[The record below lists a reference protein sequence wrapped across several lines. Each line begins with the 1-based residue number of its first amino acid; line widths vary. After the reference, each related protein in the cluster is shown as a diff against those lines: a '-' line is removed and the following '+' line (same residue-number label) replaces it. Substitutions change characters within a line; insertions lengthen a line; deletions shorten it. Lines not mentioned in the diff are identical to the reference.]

1 MRFSELAPLTNPSKQ
16 TLARPVDVIVTVLL
30 PWLIFSLIV
39 SLLVFAY
46 EDYGP
51 IVWALVVVC
60 LLLSLLFVSMGVAVK
75 RPMQVALGLLILT
88 SVGLSIP
95 VGFCIE
101 GEFML
106 DFWRVD
112 NGASYKQVSASDP
125 TSARSDAAVLEF
137 APGTSVDVN
146 RSIGYMVRGT
156 VYCAA
161 PVVGATSSGTG
172 PGYWAAGTNCCRQ
185 RGGFSCGDVKDPL
198 ALTGVAMPDEQGRF
212 AMAVR
217 SAVST
222 YDELTEPSGKIIFL
236 DWTTSGPKYKDG
248 LWTNAALFV
257 MVSSTVQFGISSCA
271 GILAARA
278 KM

>member
-1 MRFSELAPLTNPSKQ
+1 MRFSERTSLTNPSKQ
-16 TLARPVDVIVTVLL
+16 TPARPVDIIVTVLL

-51 IVWALVVVC
+51 IVWAMVVVC

-75 RPMQVALGLLILT
+75 RPLQVALGLLVLT
-88 SVGLSIP
+88 SVGVSLP

-101 GEFML
+101 GEFMV

-112 NGASYKQVSASDP
+112 SGASYKQVSASDP
-125 TSARSDAAVLEF
+125 AVARSDAAVLEF
-137 APGTSVDVN
+137 TPGTQVDINSSV
-146 RSIGYMVRGT
+146 GYMKRGT
-156 VYCAA
+156 VYCVA
-161 PVVGATSSGTG
+161 PVVGATPSDTG
-172 PGYWAAGTNCCRQ
+172 PGFWAAGTNCCEQ

-198 ALTGVAMPDEQGRF
+198 ALTGVTMPDDQGNF

-217 SAVST
+217 AAVST
-222 YDELTEPSGKIIFL
+222 HGLTEPPGKVMFL
-236 DWTTSGPKYKDG
+236 DWTASGPKYKEG
-248 LWTNAALFV
+248 LWTNAALLV
-257 MVSSTVQFGISSCA
+257 MASSTVHFGISTCA
-271 GILAARA
+271 GICTARA

>member
-1 MRFSELAPLTNPSKQ
+1 MRFSELTPLTNPGKQ
-16 TLARPVDVIVTVLL
+16 TLARPVDVVVTVLL
-30 PWLIFSLIV
+30 PWLIFSLIL

-46 EDYGP
+46 EDYCP

-75 RPMQVALGLLILT
+75 RPLQVALGLLVLT
-88 SVGLSIP
+88 SVGVSIP
-95 VGFCIE
+95 VGFCIQ

-125 TSARSDAAVLEF
+125 ASARSDAAVLEF
-137 APGTSVDVN
+137 ISGTSVDVN

-156 VYCAA
+156 VYCVA
-161 PVVGATSSGTG
+161 PVVGATPSDTG
-172 PGYWAAGTNCCRQ
+172 LGYWAAGVNCCEQ
-185 RGGFSCGDVKDPL
+185 RGGFSCGDVKDPH
-198 ALTGVAMPDEQGRF
+198 ALTGVAIPDEQGRF
-212 AMAVR
+212 AMAV
-217 SAVST
+217 SAAAST
-222 YDELTEPSGKIIFL
+222 YSSLAEPSGKIIFL
-236 DWTTSGPKYKDG
+236 DWTTSGPKYKGG

-257 MVSSTVQFGISSCA
+257 MVSSTVHFGISSCA
-271 GILAARA
+271 GICAARA

>member
-1 MRFSELAPLTNPSKQ
+1 MRFSELTSLTNPSKQ

-75 RPMQVALGLLILT
+75 RPLQVALGLLVLT
-88 SVGLSIP
+88 SVGVSIP

-101 GEFML
+101 SEFML

-125 TSARSDAAVLEF
+125 PLARSDAAVLEF
-137 APGTSVDVN
+137 APGTSVDVDS
-146 RSIGYMVRGT
+146 SIGYMVRGT
-156 VYCAA
+156 VYCVA
-161 PVVGATSSGTG
+161 PVVGATPSDAK
-172 PGYWAAGTNCCRQ
+172 PGYWATGTNCCRQ
-185 RGGFSCGDVKDPL
+185 RGGFSCGDVKDPH
-198 ALTGVAMPDEQGRF
+198 ALTGVAIPDEEGRF
-212 AMAVR
+212 ATAVR
-217 SAVST
+217 VAAST
-222 YDELTEPSGKIIFL
+222 YNLTEPSGKIIFL
-236 DWTTSGPKYKDG
+236 DWTTSGPKYKEG

-257 MVSSTVQFGISSCA
+257 MVSSTVHFGISSCA
-271 GILAARA
+271 GICAARA